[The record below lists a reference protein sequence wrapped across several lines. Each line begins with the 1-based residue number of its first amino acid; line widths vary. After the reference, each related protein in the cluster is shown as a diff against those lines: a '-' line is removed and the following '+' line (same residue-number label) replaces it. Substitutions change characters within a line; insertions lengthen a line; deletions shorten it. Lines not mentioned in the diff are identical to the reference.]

1 MKKPWKDTSMQNWR
15 YFSME
20 NYVMGTDDRN
30 VTKVMF
36 FQWMK
41 IFENSIEFTSVS
53 LWEKQGKQGLLVM
66 SENSLWCII

>member
-66 SENSLWCII
+66 SHKT